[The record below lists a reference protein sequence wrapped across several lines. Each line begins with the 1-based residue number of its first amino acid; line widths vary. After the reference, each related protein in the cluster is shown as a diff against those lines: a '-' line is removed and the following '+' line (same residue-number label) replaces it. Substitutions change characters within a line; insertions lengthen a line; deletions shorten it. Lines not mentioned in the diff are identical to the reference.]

1 MRFDR
6 STGRQNLGT
15 GCGYGKENGVV
26 VWCVHCSVSFQSF
39 VLRHLVIAPFCNTK
53 KLLVVSIQVVSIQTQ
68 AVKFWVSIFVL

>member
-26 VWCVHCSVSFQSF
+26 VWWCGVYIVQCLFS
-39 VLRHLVIAPFCNTK
+39 LLYYVI
-53 KLLVVSIQVVSIQTQ
+53 
-68 AVKFWVSIFVL
+68 W